1 MVIEQDTVLEFDLFG
16 FEIKEIESRISFIL
30 FISFVNDSISF
41 LSSELINFFLVI
53 SSRYTVNIFVEEGAI
68 LVKFA
73 TACEEEISA
82 NLGMSFAAGLKRAG
96 RMLTSFCSM
105 LLATIL
111 TVLTVAVLVV
121 TT

>member
-1 MVIEQDTVLEFDLFG
+1 M
-16 FEIKEIESRISFIL
+16 
-30 FISFVNDSISF
+30 
-41 LSSELINFFLVI
+41 I

-68 LVKFA
+68 LVKFTA
-73 TACEEEISA
+73 TCEEEISA

-121 TT
+121 TTYGNSSHCEVGFLKYLFFFVYFSSGYSTSTLQLITRDI